1 MYGERSNLYRSYTE
15 YYHTLWYGIML
26 GYNPQSCDHEGHGL
40 NVMEQQSMDV
50 VQSVWLSWIVP
61 ITIKNTP
68 WVPHLSLLHIPQS
81 SLQCTVE
88 GWNSLTLCHTRGT
101 AWHCETAQGAKL
113 WHQCLQWGELPVCV
127 CNLHKTRFLTYQ
139 SYLQSGQTA
148 VDLALQG
155 GSDAMVAALLDWDI
169 VTSSSNCMHVHCAQ
183 CNC

>member
-1 MYGERSNLYRSYTE
+1 MGKEKPVPPLHRVLPHSLIWYNAMIQSSVMWSWGSWAECHGPTVYGCCSE
-15 YYHTLWYGIML
+15 
-26 GYNPQSCDHEGHGL
+26 
-40 NVMEQQSMDV
+40 
-50 VQSVWLSWIVP
+50 WLSWIVP

-113 WHQCLQWGELPVCV
+113 WHQCLRWGELPVCV
-127 CNLHKTRFLTYQ
+127 CILHKTRFLTYQ